1 MNIDGRTRLIG
12 LLGDPVEHT
21 MSPVIHNTLSELL
34 GINDVYVPFH
44 TREQGLEQAVKGAYE
59 LNILGLNATVPHKNH
74 IMEYLCDIDDGGK
87 AIGAV
92 NTLVRTSG
100 GYKGYNTDM
109 LGLLREVKS
118 YGIVLEGQDV
128 IILGAGGAAKAVAY
142 MCMREKVSH
151 VYIFNRT
158 KSKAEDI
165 ANYMNKRF
173 ESDTISAGELSDYR
187 KLEQK
192 KYIVFQS
199 TSIGLHPNDDAAVIA
214 DEDFY
219 KLVATGIDLVYNPF
233 ETSFMKRCRE
243 AGAKAYNGLKMLLY
257 QGIIAYELW
266 NNISVDES
274 VADVVYQK
282 LLKTIRNNIV
292 LTGFMGCG
300 KSTVGAALAEKY
312 GYKLVDTDQVIEEKA
327 GIAISEIFRTRGED
341 YFRNLETNVLAEL
354 NATLSNTVISTGGGL
369 PLREENQKTLKSL
382 GYVVYLNVEPEEVMC
397 RLSGDTTR
405 PLLQG
410 DNPEKKIREL
420 MVYRSPIYEQGAD
433 VSISVT
439 GKPVSDIV
447 EEVMN
452 GRFKA

>member
-21 MSPVIHNTLSELL
+21 MSPMIHNTLSELL

-44 TREQGLEQAVKGAYE
+44 TKKQGLEQAVKGAYE

-74 IMEYLCDIDDGGK
+74 VMKYLCGLDDGGR

-92 NTLVRTSG
+92 NTLVRTSE

-109 LGLLREVKS
+109 LGLMREVKS
-118 YGIVLEGQDV
+118 YGIALLGQDV

-142 MCMREKVSH
+142 MCMSEKAAH

-158 KSKAEDI
+158 KSKAEEIAKHMNEHFGNDI
-165 ANYMNKRF
+165 M
-173 ESDTISAGELSDYR
+173 IAGALSDYK
-187 KLEQK
+187 KLKQK

-199 TSIGLHPNDDAAVIA
+199 TSIGLHPNDDEAVIT

-219 KLVATGIDLVYNPF
+219 KLVDTGVDLVYNPF
-233 ETSFMKRCRE
+233 ETGFMKRCRAE
-243 AGAKAYNGLKMLLY
+243 GAKAYNGLKMLLY

-266 NNISVDES
+266 NHISVDEKT
-274 VADVVYQK
+274 ADIVYQR
-282 LLKTIRNNIV
+282 LLKATRNNII

-300 KSTVGAALAEKY
+300 KSTVGLAISEKY
-312 GYKLVDTDQVIEEKA
+312 GYKLVDTDSVIEEKA
-327 GIAISEIFRTRGED
+327 GMPISKIFQTKGEA
-341 YFRNLETNVLAEL
+341 YFRNLETRVLMEL
-354 NATLSNTVISTGGGL
+354 NETLSNTVISTGGGL
-369 PLREENQKTLKSL
+369 PLREENQKLLTSL
-382 GYVVYLNVEPEEVMC
+382 GNVVYLNVEAEEVLC
-397 RLSGDTTR
+397 RLAGDTTR

-410 DNPEKKIREL
+410 KNPREKITEL
-420 MVYRSPIYEQGAD
+420 MDYRKPIYEQGAD
-433 VSISVT
+433 VTISVT
-439 GKPVSDIV
+439 GKSVADIV

-452 GRFKA
+452 GYSKT